1 MIPNTRSLL
10 ARISNR
16 TKIIGAAIVV
26 LAVTATAS
34 AGFIHLPL
42 LSPSS
47 SSPMVATMKPL
58 SSDTIAPLEALD
70 RATEAVAARVLP
82 TVVQILV
89 SGKAPVHSMQMPQN
103 IPAPFRQFFGQGPF
117 QQPRSEPFH
126 ALGSG
131 VIVSPNGYIVT
142 NNHVVDGA
150 TQVQVQLNNGRTYP
164 AKVVGT
170 DKDTDLAVVKI
181 DASGLVSAQFGDSSL
196 LEPGETVLAIGTPL
210 GQASSV
216 TRGIVSALNRPRNG
230 SQDTRG
236 SFIQTDAPIN
246 HGNSG
251 GPLVNIHGQVVGINT
266 EMLTDSGGSI
276 GIGLAIP
283 SNLVKSVATDLIE
296 HGKVIRGYL
305 GITVS
310 QLTPGVATS
319 LHEPNAEGALV
330 DQVNVGSPA
339 EQAGIKPYD
348 VITDFNGTKITNSP
362 QLTSVAGSAAPGSKA
377 KLDILRD
384 GKPMQITLTM
394 GNFANAP
401 TVDENAA
408 ANGNT
413 PGSPKLGITVT
424 PLTPDIRDQ
433 LQLPSGVNGLAV
445 QSVDPDGPAAMK
457 LTRGDVI
464 EQVNQK
470 PVTSIAG
477 LEAQLKATPAG
488 GDVLLMVYRQGS
500 NLIVPVSPQ
509 P

>member
-1 MIPNTRSLL
+1 MIPNSRPLL
-10 ARISNR
+10 ARLSNR
-16 TKIIGAAIVV
+16 TKVIGAAIVV

-34 AGFIHLPL
+34 AGFIHLPR
-42 LSPSS
+42 LSSGG
-47 SSPMVATMKPL
+47 SPMVATMKPL
-58 SSDTIAPLEALD
+58 SADTIAPLEALN
-70 RATEAVAARVLP
+70 RATVAVAARVLP
-82 TVVQILV
+82 TVVQIQV
-89 SGKAPVHSMQMPQN
+89 SGKAPARSIEMPQN
-103 IPAPFRQFFGQGPF
+103 IPAPFRQFFQGPF
-117 QQPRSEPFH
+117 QQPHAQPFH

-131 VIVSPNGYIVT
+131 VIVSPNGYIIT

-150 TQVQVQLNNGRTYP
+150 TQVQVMLNNGRTYP

-181 DASGLVSAQFGDSSL
+181 DAPGLISAQFGDSNQL
-196 LEPGETVLAIGTPL
+196 APGQTVLAIGTPL
-210 GQASSV
+210 GEASSI
-216 TRGIVSALNRPRNG
+216 TRGIISALNRPRNG

-236 SFIQTDAPIN
+236 NFIQTDAPIN

-251 GPLVNIHGQVVGINT
+251 GPLVNIRGQVIGINT

-283 SNLVKSVATDLIE
+283 SDLVKSVATDLIE

-310 QLTPGVATS
+310 QLQPGVATS
-319 LHEPNAEGALV
+319 LHEPDAQGALV
-330 DQVNVGSPA
+330 DQVNAGSPA
-339 EQAGIKPYD
+339 DQAGIKPYD
-348 VITDFNGTKITNSP
+348 VVTDFNGTKITTSG
-362 QLTSVAGSAAPGSKA
+362 QLTSIAGSAAPGTKA
-377 KLDILRD
+377 TVNILRN
-384 GKPMQITLTM
+384 GKPMQFTLTM

-401 TVDENAA
+401 TADETASA
-408 ANGNT
+408 GSSDNGT
-413 PGSPKLGITVT
+413 TPKLGLTVT

-433 LQLPSGVNGLAV
+433 LHLPAGVNGLAV
-445 QSVDPDGPAAMK
+445 QSVEPDGPAAMR
-457 LTRGDVI
+457 LTRGDII

-470 PVTSIAG
+470 PVTSIAA

-500 NLIVPVSPQ
+500 NLIVPITPQ